1 MYVPTAN
8 DPNVVYAGVTE
19 GEVLSALQGIGTPG
33 SHVEANSGQL
43 PYSRGL
49 DLRISQ
55 EIPLP
60 SLRLRASSGDKGFG
74 VGSDSHKVIVYF
86 DLLNVLNFINEDKGH
101 VYYQRYGTRGILDSG
116 GLDSEGRIIIN
127 GVDTRKGT
135 LDNYASRYRMQLGFT
150 YKF

>member
-1 MYVPTAN
+1 MATVSTILLLYVPTAN

-60 SLRLRASSGDKGFG
+60 SLRLRASS
-74 VGSDSHKVIVYF
+74 VIKV
-86 DLLNVLNFINEDKGH
+86 LELVLIAIKLS
-101 VYYQRYGTRGILDSG
+101 Y
-116 GLDSEGRIIIN
+116 
-127 GVDTRKGT
+127 T
-135 LDNYASRYRMQLGFT
+135 LIY
-150 YKF
+150 